1 MGTLDQSGLQVQFMN
16 ALFSEAS
23 FDWEHLIASAMLCA
37 ASTLTHSTGA
47 SFDQKH
53 LICDYRDGFK
63 RNNEYCMY
71 CYGSG
76 GVATNVD

>member
-1 MGTLDQSGLQVQFMN
+1 MRAIVVRTS
-16 ALFSEAS
+16 AL
-23 FDWEHLIASAMLCA
+23 LCA
-37 ASTLTHSTGA
+37 ASGHTLSCNRVLLMSAVLSEA

-63 RNNEYCMY
+63 RNNECCMY